1 MNITR
6 SVKNALRPLRN
17 IIFSIFGFLYD
28 FRRFYRFGGWR
39 ASLNDSVQRNYKAVK
54 VYHSLEKSLSFRDRK
69 QGYGWD
75 AVGKLVRLL
84 KSVKDDETIGFQEK
98 VSIKVLKQFLEAE
111 QDVEALGHHN
121 LYKQSAVNLIKQF
134 KPEKNEG
141 GGTKIYGVDFLKKG
155 ILENPEDFFL
165 TRSSV
170 RDFSSAAVDD
180 EAVYRAISL
189 AQKTPSV
196 CNRQAWHVYHIM
208 DPVLIEKALRYQNGN
223 LGFGQRIPCLLI
235 ITSDLKAFDTS
246 GERYQHSIDGGMFSM
261 SLVMAFHSIGLS
273 TCCLNW
279 SCSGRNDLRLRRL
292 VDIKQEHTVI
302 MMLAVGLPREEIKVC
317 ASERRPLTEV
327 YTRLE
332 E

>member
-6 SVKNALRPLRN
+6 SVKNVLRPLRD

-39 ASLNDSVQRNYKAVK
+39 ASLNDSAQRKYKAVK
-54 VYHSLEKSLSFRDRK
+54 VYHCLEKSLSFRDRK
-69 QGYGWD
+69 QGLGWD
-75 AVGKLVRLL
+75 AVDRLVRLL

-98 VSIKVLKQFLEAE
+98 VSLNVLKKFL
-111 QDVEALGHHN
+111 DVEKDLEGHHK
-121 LYKQSAVNLIKQF
+121 LEKQSAINLINQF
-134 KPEKNEG
+134 KSENNEAG
-141 GGTKIYGVDFLKKG
+141 GVKMYGVDFLKKG
-155 ILENPEDFFL
+155 TLENPEDFFL

-246 GERYQHSIDGGMFSM
+246 GERYQYQIDGGMFSM
-261 SLVMAFHSIGLS
+261 SLVMAFHSGHCNS
-273 TCCLNW
+273 N
-279 SCSGRNDLRLRRL
+279 
-292 VDIKQEHTVI
+292 
-302 MMLAVGLPREEIKVC
+302 
-317 ASERRPLTEV
+317 
-327 YTRLE
+327 
-332 E
+332 